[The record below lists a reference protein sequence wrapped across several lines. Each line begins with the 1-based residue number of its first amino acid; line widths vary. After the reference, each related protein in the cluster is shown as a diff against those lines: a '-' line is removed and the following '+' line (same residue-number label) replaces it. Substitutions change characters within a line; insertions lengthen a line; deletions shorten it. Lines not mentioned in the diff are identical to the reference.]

1 MVTAKMRCIANG
13 LARRNG
19 TALHGVV
26 MIASEMGSVA
36 WKGCIPGLRSY
47 VPNNR
52 VKPQRERKPLRFKVR
67 EETDWYRDFDL
78 INFD

>member
-1 MVTAKMRCIANG
+1 MTTEQANAIRE
-13 LARRNG
+13 LANKLKTTPYG
-19 TALHGVV
+19 TAMV
-26 MIASEMGSVA
+26 ASELGGVT

-52 VKPQRERKPLRFKVR
+52 VKAQRERKPLRFKAR

-78 INFD
+78 IDFD

>member
-1 MVTAKMRCIANG
+1 MTTEQANAIRE
-13 LARRNG
+13 LALNLNA
-19 TALHGVV
+19 TTYGVV
-26 MIASEMGSVA
+26 MIASEMGSEA

-52 VKPQRERKPLRFKVR
+52 VKPQRERKPLRFKAR

-78 INFD
+78 IDFD

>member
-1 MVTAKMRCIANG
+1 MTTEQANAIRE
-13 LARRNG
+13 LALNLNA
-19 TALHGVV
+19 TTYGVV
-26 MIASEMGSVA
+26 MIASEMGGEA

-52 VKPQRERKPLRFKVR
+52 VKAQRERKPLRFKAR

-78 INFD
+78 IDFE

>member
-1 MVTAKMRCIANG
+1 MTTEQANAIRE
-13 LARRNG
+13 LALNLNA
-19 TALHGVV
+19 TTYGVV
-26 MIASEMGSVA
+26 MIASEMGQGQ

-52 VKPQRERKPLRFKVR
+52 VKPQRERKPLRFKAR

-78 INFD
+78 IDFD

>member
-1 MVTAKMRCIANG
+1 MTTEQANAIRE
-13 LARRNG
+13 LALSLN
-19 TALHGVV
+19 TTTYGVA
-26 MIASEMGSVA
+26 MIASEMGSGA

-52 VKPQRERKPLRFKVR
+52 VKAQRERKPLRFKAR

-78 INFD
+78 IDFE

>member
-1 MVTAKMRCIANG
+1 MTTEQANAIRE
-13 LARRNG
+13 LALNLNA
-19 TALHGVV
+19 TTYGVV
-26 MIASEMGSVA
+26 MIASEMGSEA

-52 VKPQRERKPLRFKVR
+52 VKVQRERKPLRFKAR

-78 INFD
+78 IDFE